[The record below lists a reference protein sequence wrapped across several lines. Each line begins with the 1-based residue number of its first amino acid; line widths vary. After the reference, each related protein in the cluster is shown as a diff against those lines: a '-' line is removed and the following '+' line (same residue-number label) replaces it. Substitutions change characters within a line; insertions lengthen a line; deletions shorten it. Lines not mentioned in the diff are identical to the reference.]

1 MGEFSI
7 THLLVF
13 AFIALLFFG
22 PSRIE
27 GLGKSLGRSIRGF
40 KDGMNEIDAD
50 AKPIPD
56 PQKQLHAN
64 QTSNPGQDQTQGQ
77 PVGKKEPHN
86 T

>member
-7 THLLVF
+7 THLLIF

-40 KDGMNEIDAD
+40 KDGMNEIDAE
-50 AKPIPD
+50 AKPVKD
-56 PQKQLHAN
+56 QNADSQQQLR
-64 QTSNPGQDQTQGQ
+64 QGQSSGQEQTQT
-77 PVGKKEPHN
+77 VSKKETHN
-86 T
+86 S